1 MLYLINIFDR
11 DDVIFTRSNVTIG
24 CYVALRAAEAGHNT
38 KMTVDDLGDFSFKT
52 TQENWYV
59 YRNLDNMLIVLTY
72 RCQ

>member
-52 TQENWYV
+52 TQEN
-59 YRNLDNMLIVLTY
+59 
-72 RCQ
+72 